1 MTQGQTDPRV
11 LRTHQALQEALIDLT
26 AERGFDAITVGDI
39 ARRAAVN
46 RATFYRHY
54 QDKYDLLEQIF
65 QEAIRQFTGDLGPP
79 GEVARTIDPQNPP
92 ERWVK
97 LFEHF
102 SEHERLYHPLL
113 GAKGSSWFV
122 AKVRDHFT
130 RLLEERETLRA
141 QLPGVRGKTFQ
152 GKVPRKVAMTLM
164 SGLLVSGIAWWLES
178 GKQYSPKQMAS
189 WFLDLAINGYIRALG
204 L

>member
-1 MTQGQTDPRV
+1 MTHERTDPRV
-11 LRTHQALQEALIDLT
+11 RRTHKLLQEALVELA

-39 ARRAAVN
+39 AQRASVN

-65 QEAIRQFTGDLGPP
+65 QEAVSQFARDLGPP
-79 GEVARTIDPQNPP
+79 GEVVKSIDPQNPP

-102 SEHERLYHPLL
+102 AEHERLYRTLL
-113 GAKGSSWFV
+113 GKKGSSWFA
-122 AKVRDHFT
+122 AKMRDYFI
-130 RLLEERETLRA
+130 RLLEEREQQRI
-141 QLPGVRGKTFQ
+141 QLSAFQGKTFQ
-152 GKVPRKVAMTLM
+152 NRMPRKVAMTLA
-164 SGLLVSGIAWWLES
+164 SNLLISTIAWWLES
-178 GKQYSPKQMAS
+178 GKQYSPKQIAS
-189 WFLDLAINGYIRALG
+189 WLLDLAINGYVHVLG